1 MYSRPRAVVTPV
13 ALLVIAASS
22 VLLAATQQGAK
33 CVAINPPKADV
44 DFVYSYTSS
53 TGEVSESTMRWLQF
67 TPTAS
72 RLQTTRT
79 GRTGPLVA
87 TEETEHSIENDLLV
101 MLRDTLTGTDE
112 AGPFSQSMTYSP
124 GMIVMPAFRACA
136 GLTVTI
142 PSVAQ
147 TNKSNASTSTTQSDP
162 GELKII
168 AVDVPVTVPAG
179 TFNTVHFI
187 RTLNKTRGTDVNEVW
202 RSTLH
207 GVTIK
212 RVHTTPRTTAT
223 EVLQAVRPN
232 R

>member
-1 MYSRPRAVVTPV
+1 MTPV
-13 ALLVIAASS
+13 ALLVIAVGST
-22 VLLAATQQGAK
+22 LLAATQQGSQ
-33 CVAINPPKADV
+33 CVSINPPKSDV

-72 RLQTTRT
+72 RLQTTRVAGD
-79 GRTGPLVA
+79 GRMVA
-87 TEETEHSIENDLLV
+87 TEDTEHSIENDLLV
-101 MLRDTLTGTDE
+101 MLRDSVTGTDHQ
-112 AGPFSQSMTYSP
+112 GPFSSSMTYSP
-124 GMIVMPAFRACA
+124 GMIVMPAFRTCA

-147 TNKSNASTSTTQSDP
+147 TNKSNESTSTTQSDP

-179 TFNTVHFI
+179 TFSTVHFI
-187 RTLNKTRGTDVNEVW
+187 RTLNKPRGTDVNEVW

-207 GVTIK
+207 GVTVK

-223 EVLQAVRPN
+223 EVLQAIRQS